1 MIFKWRVYY
10 MLIYLSPSFAWLKI
24 DENGYKKHS
33 HIIRTH
39 IDAQPI
45 TVQELKNKIE
55 HKKNDFFY
63 DPTQIIEIDQYTNRL
78 LIPSIHSAAEID
90 KIWLPYSRLLEN
102 LGIMSFDVL
111 SAKISS
117 KFTKRIAILF
127 EDKNQTI
134 ETISSNKSQ
143 TLLNNVFDELRNTE
157 THFIAGNL

>member
-90 KIWLPYSRLLEN
+90 KIWLPYSRL
-102 LGIMSFDVL
+102 
-111 SAKISS
+111 
-117 KFTKRIAILF
+117 F